1 MSKKNRNAEMEGME
15 NSGYEGQEAAEMGG
29 AAPNLP
35 ERKTSAMK
43 VLEAIKAGGAT
54 NESLMELIG
63 ATKTTALYGQ
73 LSYLNT
79 RGLNIAEVSPEMAE
93 FPIKGEDGVYFM
105 GTYEQFVAKK
115 VAATPKKPTKTYTPE
130 EMQVIAQK
138 RFDKASKS
146 QAHSRTK
153 ANDNPGNRVYE
164 LRAEIADKNLE
175 LASLLLE
182 AANSGNFVYERGNV
196 SDNAAE

>member
-15 NSGYEGQEAAEMGG
+15 NSGYEGQEGTEAGG
-29 AAPNLP
+29 AAPKLP

-54 NESLMELIG
+54 NDSLMELIG
-63 ATKTTALYGQ
+63 AKNTTALYGQ

-79 RGLNIAEVSPEMAE
+79 RGLNIAEVAPEMAE

-115 VAATPKKPTKTYTPE
+115 VAANPKKPSKTYTPE
-130 EMQVIAQK
+130 EMQTIAQK

-146 QAHSRTK
+146 QASSRTK
-153 ANDNPGNRVYE
+153 ANDNLGDRVYE
-164 LRAEIADKNLE
+164 LRAELADKTLE
-175 LASLLLE
+175 LATLLLE
-182 AANSGNFVYERGNV
+182 AVNSGNFEYERGNV
-196 SDNAAE
+196 SDSAAE

>member
-1 MSKKNRNAEMEGME
+1 MAKKNREFE
-15 NSGYEGQEAAEMGG
+15 NDMNEGQE
-29 AAPNLP
+29 NTNTVTVP

-79 RGLNIAEVSPEMAE
+79 RGLNIAEVAPEMAE

-105 GTYEQFVAKK
+105 GTLEQFNAKK
-115 VAATPKKPTKTYTPE
+115 VASTPRKPSKTYMPE
-130 EMQVIAQK
+130 EMLGLAQK

-146 QAHSRTK
+146 QAHARTK
-153 ANDNPGNRVYE
+153 ADDNPGDSVFA
-164 LRAEIADKNLE
+164 LRADIADKNFE
-175 LASLLLE
+175 LAQLLLN
-182 AANSGNFVYERGNV
+182 AVQSGNFEYERGNV
-196 SDNAAE
+196 AESTDGAEGSEA